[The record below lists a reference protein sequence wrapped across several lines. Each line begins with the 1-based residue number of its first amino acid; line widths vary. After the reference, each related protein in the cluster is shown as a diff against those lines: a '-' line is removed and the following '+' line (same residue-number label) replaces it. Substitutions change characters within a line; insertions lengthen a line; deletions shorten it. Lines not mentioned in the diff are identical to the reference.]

1 MPAASSVGAAQQ
13 QWYDVSILEV
23 ARIARV
29 RTNERTDKGTFTFD
43 QKLQTRH
50 ATLFGLMAP
59 EIRQKFTHFQTT
71 LQESSA
77 SSPKSQPLQPDT

>member
-1 MPAASSVGAAQQ
+1 MRTCPENYTQHIGSCAVLMPAASSVGAAQQ

-43 QKLQTRH
+43 QKLRTRH
-50 ATLFGLMAP
+50 ATLFGLMVSRVV
-59 EIRQKFTHFQTT
+59 I
-71 LQESSA
+71 
-77 SSPKSQPLQPDT
+77 